1 MFPVYLLQFQHRR
14 EPVFKRTFR
23 GVMPFLVF
31 QDRSRSSTSGFTW
44 KGSKRFVVLSDGSY
58 QPTPGINNEWSLNAK
73 GKDLTTV

>member
-1 MFPVYLLQFQHRR
+1 
-14 EPVFKRTFR
+14 
-23 GVMPFLVF
+23 MPFLVF
-31 QDRSRSSTSGFTW
+31 QDRSRSSTPGFTW